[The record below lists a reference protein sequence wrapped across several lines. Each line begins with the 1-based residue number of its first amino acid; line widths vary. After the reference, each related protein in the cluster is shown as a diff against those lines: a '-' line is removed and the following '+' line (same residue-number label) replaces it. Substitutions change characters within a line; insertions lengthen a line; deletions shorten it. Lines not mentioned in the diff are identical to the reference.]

1 MAKAKT
7 ATDDGKTQRQRFLEL
22 AREVGASED
31 EAAFERSL
39 RRVATA
45 PVQKAKKAARKRK

>member
-7 ATDDGKTQRQRFLEL
+7 AEDGKTQRQRFLDL

-31 EAAFERSL
+31 EGAFERSL
-39 RRVATA
+39 KRVATA
-45 PVQKAKKAARKRK
+45 PVRKPKKAARKSK